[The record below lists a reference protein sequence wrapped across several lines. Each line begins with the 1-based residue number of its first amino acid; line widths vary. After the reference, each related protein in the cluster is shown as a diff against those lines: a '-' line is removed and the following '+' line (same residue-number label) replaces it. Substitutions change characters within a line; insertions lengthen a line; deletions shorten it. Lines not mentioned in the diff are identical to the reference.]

1 MRALAL
7 IGILCLL
14 AVPALADD
22 IDRPLSS
29 GVTQVRIQA
38 TGDTSVGLT
47 RSVGLRREDTGALVF
62 CAPATTGEI
71 VEGESDAI
79 VNLGAAVLLSAFAFD
94 APDCTG
100 LESLP
105 SIDRY
110 RVVFGAPGRPALL
123 PVSAAGPEG

>member
-47 RSVGLRREDTGALVF
+47 ASVGLRREDTGALVF

-105 SIDRY
+105 SADRY

-123 PVSAAGPEG
+123 PVPAGGAEG